1 MWYKFGLRISP
12 PYLTLRTRFAN
23 FFAHFEL
30 TITHYEVPRNANHN
44 TDLAPPSCVH
54 SKYALRSRKGPP
66 HTAPLRTRFFPGK
79 FRLLTDFG
87 VWGFSGKNSNTQNSR
102 LKLGIYAKY
111 GSRIR
116 IPAIPRHPW
125 TFASFSEVLISHY
138 QVTSWILV
146 FDCFDIIVV
155 PCSV

>member
-12 PYLTLRTRFAN
+12 PYLILRTRFAN

-87 VWGFSGKNSNTQNSR
+87 VWGFSGKNSNTPNSR
-102 LKLGIYAKY
+102 PKLGIYAKY
-111 GSRIR
+111 GPRIR
-116 IPAIPRHPW
+116 LPAIFPAFW
-125 TFASFSEVLISHY
+125 TFASAPPLLISHY
-138 QVTSWILV
+138 QVTSGILA
-146 FDCFDIIVV
+146 FDWFVILLVL
-155 PCSV
+155 CSV